1 MNFKTILQQAE
12 NEDVLPAQDIL
23 AELSIR
29 SLL

>member
-12 NEDVLPAQDIL
+12 NEDVLPVQDIL

-29 SLL
+29 SPL